1 MDAWQPDSAS
11 GVMFMVSEIS
21 LQRKLKKYSVAFF
34 NIEDAVLAL
43 YKAALP
49 VKE

>member
-11 GVMFMVSEIS
+11 GVMFMAS
-21 LQRKLKKYSVAFF
+21 KYSVAFF